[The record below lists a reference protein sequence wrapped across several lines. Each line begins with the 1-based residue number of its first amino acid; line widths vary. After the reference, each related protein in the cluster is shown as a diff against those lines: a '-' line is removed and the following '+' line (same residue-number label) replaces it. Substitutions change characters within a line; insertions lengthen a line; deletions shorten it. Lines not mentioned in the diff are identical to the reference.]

1 MLGKEIQKNTV
12 VHTVVTCQ
20 GGLAFF
26 AKYITKYKTQIQ
38 NTKYKK
44 IQNMKPDNDNTASD
58 GRRRCGGKLD
68 KRSSRCLEALCQ
80 LVVSPRNTNQELPV
94 GGKYVLIQKI
104 DSWITSLPL
113 PCGASQTQ
121 KDGKGRPHTC
131 STPLCLSS
139 AR

>member
-1 MLGKEIQKNTV
+1 
-12 VHTVVTCQ
+12 
-20 GGLAFF
+20 
-26 AKYITKYKTQIQ
+26 
-38 NTKYKK
+38 
-44 IQNMKPDNDNTASD
+44 MKPDNDNTASD
-58 GRRRCGGKLD
+58 GRRRYGDKLD
-68 KRSSRCLEALCQ
+68 KRSSRSLEALCQ
-80 LVVSPRNTNQELPV
+80 LVVSPRNTNTNQELPV

-104 DSWITSLPL
+104 DSWITPLPL